1 MNLYDII
8 DIDSIAYFLLRH
20 PFGEEPKKFQR
31 SSQDLFS
38 ASGGGFHRDR
48 STSRCRPLINSSGP
62 CHSDPT
68 PCRAFRPA
76 LAEGPGAKGSGNS
89 GPPKRWILTTVFEEC
104 PKA

>member
-38 ASGGGFHRDR
+38 ASGGG
-48 STSRCRPLINSSGP
+48 STVIGV
-62 CHSDPT
+62 
-68 PCRAFRPA
+68 RADA
-76 LAEGPGAKGSGNS
+76 DL
-89 GPPKRWILTTVFEEC
+89 
-104 PKA
+104 